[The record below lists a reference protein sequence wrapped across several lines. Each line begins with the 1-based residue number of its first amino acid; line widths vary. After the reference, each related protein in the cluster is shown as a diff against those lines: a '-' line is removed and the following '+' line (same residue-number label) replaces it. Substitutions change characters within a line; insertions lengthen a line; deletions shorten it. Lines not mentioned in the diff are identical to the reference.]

1 MSLRLPY
8 PRLSFLFRIST
19 QASLYKVGLEMAMQP
34 AALRS
39 DGLPASFTV
48 RGMTTGTTFYWMGSQ
63 PLLTKEH
70 LTEFRVVAP
79 SRPLGYTVILD
90 ETPSFHN
97 TAPPHLQGL
106 VL

>member
-1 MSLRLPY
+1 M
-8 PRLSFLFRIST
+8 
-19 QASLYKVGLEMAMQP
+19 QASLYKVGLEVAMQP

-79 SRPLGYTVILD
+79 PRPLGQAQLSWMKLYRFITL
-90 ETPSFHN
+90 
-97 TAPPHLQGL
+97 PHPICKGWSCDQ
-106 VL
+106 